1 MPNPAPFP
9 MSWRLIRTPPG
20 DAAWNMAV
28 DEALWNAA
36 APETPPTI
44 CLHDFDSESV
54 TLGFAQSHA
63 DLVGS
68 GLEHLPWT
76 RRLTGGGAIH
86 HHERCVTF
94 SITGQSLS
102 TGTKRPG
109 PIARAMGDL
118 LVAICHRLGVET
130 QIITAGDPSTH
141 TAPLCADRLH
151 PGDVVCGV
159 TKVAGL
165 GQRLRRGRLLV
176 QCAVLLDRVGIET
189 VTIESPLESALRERF
204 GCEVEPRRLT
214 ARERGAAQHWRELR
228 ENHLE
233 ARGPR
238 IETGAPG

>member
-1 MPNPAPFP
+1 
-9 MSWRLIRTPPG
+9 MSWRLIQTPPG

-28 DEALWNAA
+28 DEALWNDA

-44 CLHDFDSESV
+44 CLHDFDCESV

-63 DLVGS
+63 DLVGT

-94 SITGQSLS
+94 SITGQGLS

-118 LVAICHRLGVET
+118 LVAIWHRLGVET
-130 QIITAGDPSTH
+130 QILTAGDPSTH

-151 PGDVVCGV
+151 PGDVVRGV

-176 QCAVLLDRVGIET
+176 QCAILLDRVGIET
-189 VTIESPLESALRERF
+189 VTIESPLQSALRERL
-204 GCEVEPRRLT
+204 GWEIKPCGLT
-214 ARERGAAQHWRELR
+214 ARERGLAEQRLVRRESLSAARR
-228 ENHLE
+228 S
-233 ARGPR
+233 R
-238 IETGAPG
+238 IETVSTR